1 MHLVR
6 LATTLLEDEESARNN
21 NVLACNFSKYSPI
34 VKKTDGLSSIPFLIS
49 LLTSSPH
56 REYVSAPAL
65 QVIVN
70 RFFSGINVSQGSEAT
85 YAACG
90 GTHNNRFAANW
101 LWEFFSVRILKVG

>member
-1 MHLVR
+1 MHFVR
-6 LATTLLEDEESARNN
+6 LANTLLKDEESARNN

-56 REYVSAPAL
+56 RKHVSAPAL

-70 RFFSGINVSQGSEAT
+70 RFFLALMFHNVVRQRMH
-85 YAACG
+85 G
-90 GTHNNRFAANW
+90 GVAHNNRFTAN
-101 LWEFFSVRILKVG
+101 LLRQSFSVRILKVG